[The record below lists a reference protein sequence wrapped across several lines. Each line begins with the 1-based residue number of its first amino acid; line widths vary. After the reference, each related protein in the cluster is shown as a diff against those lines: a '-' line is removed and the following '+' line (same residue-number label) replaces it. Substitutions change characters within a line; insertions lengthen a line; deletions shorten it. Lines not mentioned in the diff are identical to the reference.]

1 MFINMKYFIIVI
13 CFILCG
19 LSNSSINA
27 QSKPEPI
34 IKVGINPWIGHQ
46 NGNLFS
52 LHFEFEKYFKKYPFL
67 THGPGVDY
75 LRSNN
80 IVSIFKYNFAIY
92 PFYNLSNKIPYRYL
106 FIGIAPIFCHISR
119 TEMPNR
125 YGPGVSSFIGFQFV
139 IKKRFTIGVDV
150 SFYGFKNLNKDA
162 PESNSKDI
170 YTDGI
175 YSLKFGFIIKTGSS
189 EDRK

>member
-1 MFINMKYFIIVI
+1 MKFFISAI
-13 CFILCG
+13 CFLLIG
-19 LSNSSINA
+19 FSDSSINA

-52 LHFEFEKYFKKYPFL
+52 LHLEFEKYFNKYPFL
-67 THGPGVDY
+67 THGPGADH
-75 LRSNN
+75 LRSNYN
-80 IVSIFKYNFAIY
+80 VSILKYNFAIY
-92 PFYNLSNKIPYRYL
+92 PLYNLSNKIPYKYL

-119 TEMPNR
+119 TEIPNR

-139 IKKRFTIGVDV
+139 IKKRFTIGADL

-162 PESNSKDI
+162 PESNSRDI

-175 YSLKFGFIIKTGSS
+175 YSLKFGFIIKTSS
-189 EDRK
+189 FEYKK